1 MYINHKYVSYQRTYA
16 DAHCHND
23 DFAYKKNISDFRE
36 SPAIDIIR
44 LLKEK
49 GGKVAYHDPHVPTIN
64 DVGLAMISESDLN
77 TSLQQADCVVI
88 VTDHSDYDWLD
99 IKSRA
104 MVLVDT
110 RNVG

>member
-1 MYINHKYVSYQRTYA
+1 M
-16 DAHCHND
+16 
-23 DFAYKKNISDFRE
+23 
-36 SPAIDIIR
+36 
-44 LLKEK
+44 KEK